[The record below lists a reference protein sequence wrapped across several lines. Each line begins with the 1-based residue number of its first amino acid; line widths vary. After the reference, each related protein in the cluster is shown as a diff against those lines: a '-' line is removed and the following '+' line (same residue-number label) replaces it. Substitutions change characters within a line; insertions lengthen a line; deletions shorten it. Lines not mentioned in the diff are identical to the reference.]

1 MVDEPVQIGDILL
14 HVRKGTIGM
23 VIEQDNL
30 VNYSWVVEWTDGDY
44 GAMNEESIRWFRHE
58 AEAFAKQNGI

>member
-1 MVDEPVQIGDILL
+1 MVDDPVQIGDILL

-23 VIEQDNL
+23 VIEQDSL

-44 GAMNEESIRWFRHE
+44 GCMDEESIRWFRSE
-58 AEAFAKQNGI
+58 AEAYAKEKGL